1 MITLTPSQQKVFN
14 HIKTFIQSDANVF
27 ILRGYAGTGKTT
39 MIQTVVEEISKYTSV
54 VMMAPTGRAA
64 RVLASKTNSVAC
76 TIHRAIY
83 GKAAIQVKKC
93 DDIADLEFK
102 YVFPVSLSN
111 DKVFAIIDEA
121 SMLCSRTIQQEL
133 FQFGTDNLMDDLI
146 AYVRPAFGGKLIFVG
161 DPAQLPPVG
170 ESVSN
175 ALRREFFEEKG
186 LKVMEGELK
195 EVIRQSGE
203 SVILKNAMQIRNLME
218 SDKRNRLV
226 FEEKTNEVEVL
237 DNGKLLEHYLA
248 DRKKSNRNNSVVICF
263 TNQSAYNYNKEI
275 RESLYGSEN
284 PPLRV
289 GDVLMV
295 VQNNYSL
302 DRMNGEFVPVLEVG
316 ETTHQSAPVYVQQR
330 GRRERMNITLEFIQ
344 IKITDGNGVPT
355 PCFLLLNLLNNGN
368 ASLTIDQQ
376 RALYINFRMRN
387 SHLKPGTEDFCN
399 ALQSDA
405 FYNCLKAKY
414 GYAVTGHKCQGG
426 EWGKVY
432 VDYYGRTGLSNDCL
446 RWAYTATTRAQ
457 HTLYVANLPHIT
469 PFSKF
474 RIDEVQSCRN
484 INEEFRVL
492 GDVELSPFH
501 SPTDPKYLH
510 AKWMCIERNLQWSGY
525 QIVCVDSRP
534 NLEIYKISTPEGI
547 LRFDIYY
554 RRGGVFLKPR
564 CMESNFHTVILSELL
579 NDERQ
584 MPIIM
589 DYHPSDDIH
598 EKLYNL
604 VCNACDTL
612 SIPIT
617 NVVEHKDY
625 SVNYYFR
632 TSNTVSY
639 IKIYINA
646 NGFVS
651 YAKPMSLIGKEDNE
665 FQLLIDEIKN
675 HFVKD

>member
-1 MITLTPSQQKVFN
+1 MFTLTPSQQTVFKQ
-14 HIKTFIQSDANVF
+14 IKTFIQSDANIF

-54 VMMAPTGRAA
+54 VLMAPTGRAA
-64 RVLASKTNSVAC
+64 RVLASKTNHKAS

-83 GKAAIQVKKC
+83 GKAAIQAKKC
-93 DDIADLEFK
+93 EDIADLEFK
-102 YVFPVSLSN
+102 YVFPVSVS
-111 DKVFAIIDEA
+111 DGKIVTIIDEA

-133 FQFGTDNLMDDLI
+133 FQFGTDNLMDDLLT
-146 AYVRPAFGGKLIFVG
+146 YVRPSFGGKLIFVG

-170 ESVSN
+170 ESESN

-186 LKVMEGELK
+186 LEVMEADLT
-195 EVIRQSGE
+195 EVLRQSGE
-203 SVILKNAMQIRNLME
+203 SVILKNAMQIRNLLE
-218 SDKRNRLV
+218 RDKRNRLV
-226 FEEKTNEVEVL
+226 FEEKANEVEVL
-237 DNGKLLEHYLA
+237 EKGKLLEHYLTE
-248 DRKKSNRNNSVVICF
+248 RKASNRNNSVVICY

-295 VQNNYSL
+295 VQNNYTL

-316 ETTHQSAPVYVQQR
+316 EITHQSAPVYIQKG
-330 GRRERMNITLEFIQ
+330 GRRERIIITLEFIQ
-344 IKITDGNGVPT
+344 ITITDGNGVPT
-355 PCFLLLNLLNNGN
+355 SCLLLLDLLNNGN

-387 SHLKPGTEDFCN
+387 SGLKPGTEDFGN
-399 ALQSDA
+399 ALQTDIY
-405 FYNCLKAKY
+405 YNCLKAKY

-525 QIVCVDSRP
+525 QIVSVESRP
-534 NLEIYKISTPEGI
+534 YLEIYKISTPEGI
-547 LRFDIYY
+547 IRFDIQY
-554 RRGGVFLKPR
+554 RRGGVFLPSK
-564 CMESNFHTVILSELL
+564 CAASNFHTVLLSEMV

-584 MPIIM
+584 MPIVM
-589 DYHPSDDIH
+589 NYHPSDEVH
-598 EKLYNL
+598 EQLYNL
-604 VCNACDTL
+604 ISNACDTL

-617 NVVEHKDY
+617 HVVEHKDEY
-625 SVNYYFR
+625 YVNYYFR
-632 TSNTVSY
+632 TSGNVSY
-639 IKIYINA
+639 LKVYINEQ
-646 NGFVS
+646 NFIT
-651 YAKPMSLIGKEDNE
+651 YAKPMSLNGGEDSELKMLINE
-665 FQLLIDEIKN
+665 IRN
-675 HFVKD
+675 HFV

>member
-1 MITLTPSQQKVFN
+1 MITLTPSQQPVFDQ
-14 HIKTFIQSDANVF
+14 IKLFIQSDANNVF

-39 MIQTVVEEISKYTSV
+39 MIQTIVEEISKSTSV
-54 VMMAPTGRAA
+54 VLMAPTGRAA
-64 RVLASKTNSVAC
+64 RVLASKTNHEAS

-83 GKAAIQVKKC
+83 GKAAIQAKKC
-93 DDIADLEFK
+93 EDIADLEFK
-102 YVFPVSLSN
+102 YVFPVSVSD
-111 DKVFAIIDEA
+111 DKIVAIIDEA

-133 FQFGTDNLMDDLI
+133 FQFGTDNLMDDLLT
-146 AYVRPAFGGKLIFVG
+146 YVRPSFGGKLIFVG

-186 LKVMEGELK
+186 LKVMEADLT
-195 EVIRQSGE
+195 EVLRQSGE
-203 SVILKNAMQIRNLME
+203 SVILKNAMQIRNLLE
-218 SDKRNRLV
+218 KDKRNRLV
-226 FEEKTNEVEVL
+226 FEEKDNEVEVL
-237 DNGKLLEHYLA
+237 ERGKLLEHYLV
-248 DRKKSNRNNSVVICF
+248 DRKASNRNNSVVICY

-295 VQNNYSL
+295 VQNNYKL

-316 ETTHQSAPVYVQQR
+316 EITRQSAPVYVQQ
-330 GRRERMNITLEFIQ
+330 GSRRERIIITLEFIQ
-344 IKITDGNGVPT
+344 ITITDGNGVPT
-355 PCFLLLNLLNNGN
+355 PCLLLLDLLNNGN

-387 SHLKPGTEDFCN
+387 SHLKPGTEAFGN
-399 ALQSDA
+399 ALQNDV
-405 FYNCLKAKY
+405 YCNCLKAKY

-474 RIDEVQSCRN
+474 RIEDVQSCKN

-492 GDVELSPFH
+492 GEIDHSPFH
-501 SPTDPKYLH
+501 SLEAPKYLH
-510 AKWMCIERNLQWSGY
+510 AKWMCVEHNLQWSGY
-525 QIVCVDSRP
+525 QIVSVESRP
-534 NLEIYKISTPEGI
+534 YLEIYKISSPEGV
-547 LRFDIYY
+547 LRFDLLYKK
-554 RRGGVFLKPR
+554 GGVFLPAK
-564 CMESNFHTVILSELL
+564 CTTSNCHTVLISEMI

-584 MPIIM
+584 MPIVM
-589 DYHPSDDIH
+589 DYHPSDVVH
-598 EKLYNL
+598 EQLYNL
-604 VCNACDTL
+604 ICNACDTL

-617 NVVEHKDY
+617 NIVEHKDEY
-625 SVNYYFR
+625 CVNYYFR
-632 TSNTVSY
+632 TSGNVSY
-639 IKIYINA
+639 MKVYINDQ
-646 NGFVS
+646 NFIT
-651 YAKPMSLIGKEDNE
+651 YAKPMSLNGSEDAE
-665 FQLLIDEIKN
+665 LKMLINEIKN
-675 HFVKD
+675 HFV

>member
-1 MITLTPSQQKVFN
+1 MFTLTPSQHSVFKQ
-14 HIKTFIQSDANVF
+14 IKTFIQSDMNVF

-54 VMMAPTGRAA
+54 VLMAPTGRAA
-64 RVLASKTNSVAC
+64 RVLASKTNHKAS

-93 DDIADLEFK
+93 EDIADLEFK
-102 YVFPVSLSN
+102 YVFPVSASD
-111 DKVFAIIDEA
+111 DKIVAIIDEA

-133 FQFGTDNLMDDLI
+133 FQFGTDNLMDDLLT
-146 AYVRPAFGGKLIFVG
+146 YVRPSFGGKLIFVG

-170 ESVSN
+170 ESESN
-175 ALRREFFEEKG
+175 GLRRDFFEEKG
-186 LKVMEGELK
+186 LKVMEADLT
-195 EVIRQSGE
+195 EVLRQSGE
-203 SVILKNAMQIRNLME
+203 SVILKNAIQIRNLLE
-218 SDKRNRLV
+218 RDKRNRLV
-226 FEEKTNEVEVL
+226 FEEKDNEVEVL
-237 DNGKLLEHYLA
+237 EKGKLLEHYLI
-248 DRKKSNRNNSVVICF
+248 DRKASNRNNSVVICY

-316 ETTHQSAPVYVQQR
+316 EITRQSAPVYVQKG
-330 GRRERMNITLEFIQ
+330 GRRERIIITLEFIQ
-344 IKITDGNGVPT
+344 ITITDGNGVPT
-355 PCFLLLNLLNNGN
+355 PCLLLLDLLNNGN

-387 SHLKPGTEDFCN
+387 SHLKPGTEAFGN
-399 ALQSDA
+399 ALQNDVY
-405 FYNCLKAKY
+405 YNCLKAKY

-432 VDYYGRTGLSNDCL
+432 VDYYGRTGLSDDCL

-457 HTLYVANLPHIT
+457 QTLYVANLPHIT

-474 RIDEVQSCRN
+474 RIEEVQTCRN
-484 INEEFRVL
+484 INEEFRIF
-492 GDVELSPFH
+492 GDVEFSPFH
-501 SPTDPKYLH
+501 SPDAPKYLH
-510 AKWMCIERNLQWSGY
+510 AKWMCVERNLQWSGY
-525 QIVCVDSRP
+525 QIVS
-534 NLEIYKISTPEGI
+534 IISKPYVEFYNILTPEGI
-547 LRFDIYY
+547 IRFDLQYKK
-554 RRGGVFLKPR
+554 GGVFLPAK
-564 CMESNFHTVILSELL
+564 CAASNFHTVLLSEMI

-584 MPIIM
+584 MPIVM
-589 DYHPSDDIH
+589 DYQPSDEIH
-598 EKLYNL
+598 EQLYNL
-604 VCNACDTL
+604 ICNACDTL

-617 NVVEHKDY
+617 NVVEHKDEY

-632 TSNTVSY
+632 TSGNVSY
-639 IKIYINA
+639 LKVYINDD
-646 NGFVS
+646 NFIT
-651 YAKPMSLIGKEDNE
+651 YAKPMSLNGREDSELKMLINE
-665 FQLLIDEIKN
+665 IRN
-675 HFVKD
+675 HFV

>member
-1 MITLTPSQQKVFN
+1 MITLTSSQQSVFDQ
-14 HIKTFIQSDANVF
+14 IKTFIQSDANVF

-39 MIQTVVEEISKYTSV
+39 MIQTIVEEISKNTTV
-54 VMMAPTGRAA
+54 VLMAPTGRAA
-64 RVLASKTNSVAC
+64 RVLASKTNHQAS

-83 GKAAIQVKKC
+83 GKAAITAKKC

-102 YVFPVSLSN
+102 YVFPVNLNNEKIVS
-111 DKVFAIIDEA
+111 IIDEA

-133 FQFGTDNLMDDLI
+133 FQFGTDNLMDDLLT
-146 AYVRPAFGGKLIFVG
+146 YVRPSFGGKLIFVG

-170 ESVSN
+170 EPDSN
-175 ALRREFFEEKG
+175 ALKREYFEGKG
-186 LKVMEGELK
+186 LKVMEAELT
-195 EVIRQSGE
+195 EVLRQSGE
-203 SVILKNAMQIRNLME
+203 SIILKNAMQIRNLLE
-218 SDKRNRLV
+218 KDKRNRLV
-226 FEEKTNEVEVL
+226 FEEKANEVEVL
-237 DNGKLLEHYLA
+237 ETGKLLEHYLT
-248 DRKKSNRNNSVVICF
+248 DRRATNRNDSVVICY
-263 TNQSAYNYNKEI
+263 TNQSAYLYNKEI

-284 PPLRV
+284 PPLRI

-302 DRMNGEFVPVLEVG
+302 DRMNGEFVPVLEIG
-316 ETTHQSAPVYVQQR
+316 ETISQSAPVYVQQG
-330 GRRERMNITLEFIQ
+330 GRRERVIISLDFIQ
-344 IKITDGNGVPT
+344 IKIIDGNGVPT
-355 PCFLLLNLLNNGN
+355 SCLLLLDLLNNGN

-376 RALYINFRMRN
+376 RALYINFRMRHQ
-387 SHLKPGTEDFCN
+387 HLKPGTEEFGN
-399 ALQSDA
+399 ALQTDA
-405 FYNCLKAKY
+405 YYNCLKAKY

-457 HTLYVANLPHIT
+457 QTLYVANLPHIT

-474 RIDEVQSCRN
+474 RIDDVQSCKN

-492 GDVELSPFH
+492 GDVELSSFH
-501 SPTDPKYLH
+501 SPDAPKYLH

-525 QIVCVDSRP
+525 QIVSIESRP
-534 NLEIYKISTPEGI
+534 YLEIYRISSPEGV
-547 LRFDIYY
+547 LRFDLHYKK
-554 RRGGVFLKPR
+554 GGVFLPAK
-564 CMESNFHTVILSELL
+564 CASSNFHTLLISEMI

-598 EKLYNL
+598 EQLYNL
-604 VCNACDTL
+604 ICSACDTL

-617 NVVEHKDY
+617 NIVEHKDDY

-632 TSNTVSY
+632 TSGNVSY
-639 IKIYINA
+639 LKVYINKD
-646 NGFVS
+646 NFITYS
-651 YAKPMSLIGKEDNE
+651 KPMSLYGSEDTE
-665 FQLLIDEIKN
+665 LKMLINEIKD
-675 HFVKD
+675 HFV